1 MKFIFPALNKKGGRV
16 CGVGDV
22 PLPARRVL
30 LPAVMQ
36 PSFQL
41 QAPHAVTLLPWAAAP
56 SGLHLLIGVTC
67 ILELYYGS
75 WAAQAECHGQCQ
87 ALQRARMPYS
97 TRC

>member
-1 MKFIFPALNKKGGRV
+1 M

-41 QAPHAVTLLPWAAAP
+41 QAPHAVTLLPWAVAL
-56 SGLHLLIGVTC
+56 SGLHLLI
-67 ILELYYGS
+67 
-75 WAAQAECHGQCQ
+75 
-87 ALQRARMPYS
+87 
-97 TRC
+97 